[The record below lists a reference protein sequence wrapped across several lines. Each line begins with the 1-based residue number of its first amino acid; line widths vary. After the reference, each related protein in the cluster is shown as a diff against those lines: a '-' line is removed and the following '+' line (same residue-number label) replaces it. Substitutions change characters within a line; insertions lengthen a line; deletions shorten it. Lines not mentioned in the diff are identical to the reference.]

1 MSAPR
6 FDFYPRGFEN
16 TPHPCLV
23 VEDPQGG
30 DPRILALLSVIHR
43 PTDLQGLVEMANAY
57 LDSIDPPPTCPV
69 CKGGVCEA
77 PSECGGIEPLSIP
90 QQFEP
95 VSNADEFAP
104 ASASRLKALALAV
117 LEARDREDR
126 SAQHF
131 AADTLSDEA
140 SPAAILALCEALR
153 ITRNALQ
160 RLDAHLSFGEPVTA
174 AYPVSFSDPDGVNE
188 AFAEALS
195 ALRATDDVDA

>member
-57 LDSIDPPPTCPV
+57 LDSIDPPPTCPI

-77 PSECGGIEPLSIP
+77 PSECGGIERLSIP

-95 VSNADEFAP
+95 VSKADEFAP
-104 ASASRLKALALAV
+104 RPV
-117 LEARDREDR
+117 EAHIDREC
-126 SAQHF
+126 QLLGHEF
-131 AADTLSDEA
+131 AYEPHEDPGEG
-140 SPAAILALCEALR
+140 PMHCIHCGAA
-153 ITRNALQ
+153 NA
-160 RLDAHLSFGEPVTA
+160 
-174 AYPVSFSDPDGVNE
+174 
-188 AFAEALS
+188 
-195 ALRATDDVDA
+195 